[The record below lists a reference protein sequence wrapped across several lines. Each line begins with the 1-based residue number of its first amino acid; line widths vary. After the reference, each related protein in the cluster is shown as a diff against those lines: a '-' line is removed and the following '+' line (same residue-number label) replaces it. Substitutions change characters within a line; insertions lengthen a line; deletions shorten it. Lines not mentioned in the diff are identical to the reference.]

1 MIGSL
6 PLLFL
11 PSVFQTF
18 NRLLVSCAMFFKF
31 PKSWLMKPCTL
42 VLLGSRLS
50 RLNAGEIED
59 GEPPL
64 MSYQYKR
71 EPLTPDEANRLASA
85 CETHQERL
93 IVWTLLDT
101 GLRVSELA
109 GLTREHIDWQN
120 RRLMIYGKG
129 GIYGT
134 KSKRRIIPLTDRIRP
149 LIDGHFA
156 IHDTIGM
163 TPRTIQRILKRLA
176 NKAHINRPVTP
187 HVLRHTFAVT
197 AVQKGISLPALQRL
211 LGHDRL
217 TTTEIYLN
225 LSPEDVIR
233 EFKEKW

>member
-1 MIGSL
+1 MSL
-6 PLLFL
+6 PIM
-11 PSVFQTF
+11 P
-18 NRLLVSCAMFFKF
+18 
-31 PKSWLMKPCTL
+31 
-42 VLLGSRLS
+42 
-50 RLNAGEIED
+50 
-59 GEPPL
+59 
-64 MSYQYKR
+64 YQYKR

-120 RRLMIYGKG
+120 HRLMIYGKG

-163 TPRTIQRILKRLA
+163 TPRTIQRILKRIA
-176 NKAHINRPVTP
+176 NKARINRPVTP
-187 HVLRHTFAVT
+187 ARTQTHLCGCRCAERYLPSCPATALRA
-197 AVQKGISLPALQRL
+197 
-211 LGHDRL
+211 
-217 TTTEIYLN
+217 
-225 LSPEDVIR
+225 
-233 EFKEKW
+233 

>member
-1 MIGSL
+1 M
-6 PLLFL
+6 P
-11 PSVFQTF
+11 
-18 NRLLVSCAMFFKF
+18 
-31 PKSWLMKPCTL
+31 
-42 VLLGSRLS
+42 
-50 RLNAGEIED
+50 
-59 GEPPL
+59 
-64 MSYQYKR
+64 YQYKR

-101 GLRVSELA
+101 GLRVSELV

-120 RRLMIYGKG
+120 HRLMIYGKG

-134 KSKRRIIPLTDRIRP
+134 QSKRRIIPLTDRICP

-163 TPRTIQRILKRLA
+163 TPRTMQRILKRIA
-176 NKAHINRPVTP
+176 NKAHINRLVSP
-187 HVLRHTFAVT
+187 HVLRHTFAVA
-197 AVQKGISLPALQRL
+197 AVQKGIPLPALQRL

-217 TTTEIYLN
+217 TTTEIYLH

-233 EFKEKW
+233 EFKEKWQVVFVRRGNCDAQE

>member
-1 MIGSL
+1 M
-6 PLLFL
+6 P
-11 PSVFQTF
+11 
-18 NRLLVSCAMFFKF
+18 
-31 PKSWLMKPCTL
+31 
-42 VLLGSRLS
+42 
-50 RLNAGEIED
+50 
-59 GEPPL
+59 
-64 MSYQYKR
+64 YQYKR
-71 EPLTPDEANRLASA
+71 EPLTPDEANRLASL
-85 CETHQERL
+85 CETHHERL

-120 RRLMIYGKG
+120 HRFMIYGKG

-134 KSKRRIIPLTDRIRP
+134 KSKRRIIPLTDRVQP
-149 LIDGHFA
+149 LIENHFA

-163 TPRTIQRILKRLA
+163 TPRTIQRILKRVA
-176 NKAHINRPVTP
+176 NRARVKRPVSP
-187 HVLRHTFAVT
+187 HVLRHTFAVA

-233 EFKEKW
+233 EFREKW